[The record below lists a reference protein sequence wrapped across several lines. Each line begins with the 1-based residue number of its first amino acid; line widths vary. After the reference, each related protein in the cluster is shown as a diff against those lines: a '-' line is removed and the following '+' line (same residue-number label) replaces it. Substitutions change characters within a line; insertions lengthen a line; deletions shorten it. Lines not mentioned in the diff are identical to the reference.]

1 MDFESLE
8 PAVDPSNR
16 ITFLLDWELTLKC
29 NLDCSYCETGI
40 YGGHDNSIAHPP
52 LNECLET
59 VDFMYKYVDL
69 YMSQKPKG
77 IKYVIL
83 NVYGGE
89 SLYHP
94 DIVEILAAC
103 RDQYLKLYQDKWHL
117 TVTTTTN
124 AIISK
129 KRLEH
134 IIPFIDEFT
143 CSYHTENTDKQK
155 QQFKENL
162 VRIKA
167 ANKRLKVVALMH
179 AETDL
184 FEDALSIIDWCNN
197 NQIRVLPKQL
207 DHSLVDTQFNYTTQQ
222 VEWFDSIYQTKSF
235 KTKSRVDLKVVE
247 EKIDLSDS
255 GRACCGGR
263 QVCKDSNQR
272 QRHFF
277 VENKF
282 PDWFCSVN
290 EFFLFI
296 KQVNGEIYVNKD
308 CKMNFDGEVAPVG
321 TLGDT
326 QALLDWTRSNL
337 NNQTMPVIQCKK
349 SRCFCGL
356 CAPKSKDLETFN
368 SIMRK
373 YRT

>member
-1 MDFESLE
+1 MMNFDSLE
-8 PAVDPSNR
+8 PAIDPANR

-29 NLDCSYCETGI
+29 NLDCSYCG
-40 YGGHDNSIAHPP
+40 GGHDNSTAHPP
-52 LNECLET
+52 LDECLKT
-59 VDFMYKYVDL
+59 IDFMYEYVDL

-94 DIVEILAAC
+94 NIVEILVAC
-103 RDQYLKLYQDKWHL
+103 RERHAKHYRDKWHL

-124 AIISK
+124 AIVSK
-129 KRLEH
+129 KRLES
-134 IIPFIDEFT
+134 IIPLIDEFT
-143 CSYHTENTDKQK
+143 CSYHTENTNKQK

-162 VRIKA
+162 IRIKTA
-167 ANKRLKVVALMH
+167 DKRLKVVVLMH
-179 AETDL
+179 AEAEL
-184 FEDALSIIDWCNN
+184 FEDAQTVVDWCGE
-197 NQIRVLPKQL
+197 NQIRVLPRQL
-207 DHSLVDTQFNYTTQQ
+207 DHKPAATQFNYTTQQ
-222 VEWFDSIYQTKSF
+222 VNWFDSVYQTKSF
-235 KTKSRVDLKVVE
+235 NTQSDIKFKVVE
-247 EKIDLSDS
+247 EKVDLSDS

-272 QRHFF
+272 KRDFF

-290 EFFLFI
+290 EFFLYI

-308 CKMNFDGEVAPVG
+308 CKMNFQGEVAPIG
-321 TLGDT
+321 TLSNT
-326 QALLDWTRSNL
+326 QTLLDWTRSNL

-349 SRCFCGL
+349 SRCLCGL

>member
-1 MDFESLE
+1 MMNFDSLE
-8 PAVDPSNR
+8 PAIDPANR

-29 NLDCSYCETGI
+29 NLDCSYCGD
-40 YGGHDNSIAHPP
+40 GHDNSTAHPP
-52 LNECLET
+52 LNECLKT
-59 VDFMYKYVDL
+59 IDFMYEYVDL

-77 IKYVIL
+77 LKYVIL

-94 DIVEILAAC
+94 DIVEILIAC
-103 RDQYLKLYQDKWHL
+103 RERHARHYQDKWHL

-124 AIISK
+124 AIVSK
-129 KRLEH
+129 KRLES
-134 IIPFIDEFT
+134 IIPLIDEFT
-143 CSYHTENTDKQK
+143 CSYHTENTKKQK

-162 VRIKA
+162 IRIKTA
-167 ANKRLKVVALMH
+167 DKRLKVVALIH
-179 AETDL
+179 AEPEL
-184 FEDALSIIDWCNN
+184 FEDAQAVVDWCNE
-197 NQIRVLPKQL
+197 NQIRVLPRQL
-207 DHSLVDTQFNYTTQQ
+207 DHIPTATQFNYTTQQ
-222 VEWFDSIYQTKSF
+222 VKWFDSVYQTKSF
-235 KTKSRVDLKVVE
+235 NTQSDVKFKVVE

-263 QVCKDSNQR
+263 QVCKAGNQR
-272 QRHFF
+272 KRDFF

-290 EFFLFI
+290 EFFLYI
-296 KQVNGEIYVNKD
+296 KQVNSKIYVNKD
-308 CKMNFDGEVAPVG
+308 CKMNFQGEVAPVG
-321 TLGDT
+321 TLQNT
-326 QALLDWTRSNL
+326 QALLDWTRNNL
-337 NNQTMPVIQCKK
+337 INQTMPVIQCKK
-349 SRCFCGL
+349 SRCLCGL